1 MATVAFG
8 GEETVWGLDIKLCGD
23 LSAFNH
29 DGCQGKGAI
38 PQIMQLI
45 VGRTGQE
52 YNQRK
57 NQRRASG
64 GEKHHLKNGGK
75 NGKSKNGTREDAQ
88 SK

>member
-1 MATVAFG
+1 MVTVAFG

-38 PQIMQLI
+38 SQIMQLI

-64 GEKHHLKNGGK
+64 KKAIEK
-75 NGKSKNGTREDAQ
+75 KSIT
-88 SK
+88 